1 MVKLE
6 IEGQSIV
13 PIDPL
18 SISYKTPCF
27 DVDSVERGYSLP
39 FRIAQTPAI
48 ETALKNKKR
57 VDSKADSQNVA
68 AKLHFADTSK
78 VGVFAIN
85 SSENGNYDGNFRSES
100 RQTVAN
106 FEKVKLSDILPT
118 VQIPQTVQNKWY
130 FRIRLQSLA
139 TGYSMNINE
148 FAFTSNTAA
157 DFAAQINLNFG
168 ENVATAV
175 STTEVQLVP
184 LSTGVGYSIVNY
196 TPYYNGITLLA
207 TSRTKAG
214 AMRENCMIFIREA
227 LQTPRADVAFPMIYA
242 PNLYEKGNTNFE
254 GIVNYAEKTPTIW
267 TLGDSLPQ
275 TDSKKWSFPFIP
287 FVRVPYVLTK
297 IAERMGIAAI
307 SGDFQEWN
315 ELQQLVIFNT
325 NTLDNEMRDY
335 EYQELKYT
343 NALRSEI
350 RLSDHVEDMTI
361 TDFLRRFCGYFGL
374 YWRIEGAKMVFGKKE
389 NLFKVL
395 DYIPTETIIS
405 NDFKREYIEKYG
417 CVFSQKTND
426 SDSAIDN
433 DMRSITMSSGE
444 NAYSLEAGTL
454 AENQATIYT
463 PAYYSAM
470 LCWTEAKTEAKTSN
484 LRFFFDRGEINN
496 RRISASKARHG
507 SLSLMTNS
515 LFVNFHI
522 KTVMYSTT
530 AFKVEIDALL
540 PIAVLQ
546 RILNFDYI
554 TYYVQSDKGNFLG
567 ALDELEVKEQNGKQ
581 TITRLKFK
589 VLSKRI

>member
-18 SISYKTPCF
+18 SIAYKTPCF

-57 VDSKADSQNVA
+57 VDSTSDSQNVP

-85 SSENGNYDGNFRSES
+85 NSENGNYDGNFRSES

-130 FRIRLQSLA
+130 LEILVQSVPAQYIININNVSFESGVAIDLA
-139 TGYSMNINE
+139 TLIN
-148 FAFTSNTAA
+148 NY
-157 DFAAQINLNFG
+157 FG
-168 ENVATAV
+168 ENVATV
-175 STTEVQLVP
+175 LSSTLIELLP
-184 LSTGVGYSIVNY
+184 LSTGQGYRLIYDNNIAILTS
-196 TPYYNGITLLA
+196 
-207 TSRTKAG
+207 SRTKGA
-214 AMRENCMIFIREA
+214 AMRENCMNFIRET
-227 LQTPRADVAFPMIYA
+227 LQTPRTDISFPMIYA

-275 TDSKKWSFPFIP
+275 TESKKWSFPFIP

-297 IAERMGIAAI
+297 IAERMGIATI

-335 EYQELKYT
+335 EYQDLKYT
-343 NALRSEI
+343 NALKSEI

-374 YWRIEGAKMVFGKKE
+374 YWRIEDAKMVFGKKE

-395 DYIPTETIIS
+395 DYIPTETIVS

-417 CVFSQKTND
+417 CVFSQKIND

-444 NAYSLEAGTL
+444 NAYALEAGTL

-463 PAYYSAM
+463 PAYYSQM

-540 PIAVLQ
+540 PVSVLQ